1 MQKPLVLQPVFGSC
15 PAGVVQSSPADSCHA
30 QGGTYAMNMVKGMQE
45 KDAAGHKKIA
55 AYLLPGFEAP
65 KSVQAA
71 CSRP

>member
-1 MQKPLVLQPVFGSC
+1 
-15 PAGVVQSSPADSCHA
+15 
-30 QGGTYAMNMVKGMQE
+30 MNMVKGMQE